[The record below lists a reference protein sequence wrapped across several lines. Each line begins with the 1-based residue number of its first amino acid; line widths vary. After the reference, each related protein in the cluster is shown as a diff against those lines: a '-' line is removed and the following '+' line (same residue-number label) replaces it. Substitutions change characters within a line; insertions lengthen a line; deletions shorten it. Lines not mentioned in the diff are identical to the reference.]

1 MGNRDT
7 KFILPKNELFYYDED
22 AGVSKPLVRGSS
34 MPITGVQQKILEAF
48 EDIDG
53 NVWDIKQGTGDVVA
67 IGGNTAG
74 SGYVKISKS
83 LIDED
88 QETVFTS
95 KFIVKPA
102 FRFGFGMSLSQRIM
116 HQRFSIELVGVDANG
131 NEVATMP
138 LNAPIAVTALNQSTT
153 TLTVTTATPHGFVP
167 ADRINLSG
175 CADSRFNYGDLLVN
189 TVVSPTQF
197 TVIATPSGAIP
208 SVTATATT
216 ALVSKVEIFSYA
228 DNAMGVLWEGTSANN
243 AKLSTRSNKSVL
255 FNSND
260 TSMGSN
266 NTVATVANANGFA
279 DAFNPSHLYD
289 IRIKTENIIV
299 RTMPVDSNGGYV
311 GSMKRSQVIP
321 DITTGYKIRIRA
333 KNNLGMTKPVAE
345 IANAVKAGSTT
356 ATITTGTPHGLTTGD
371 QIQIYGMRDQ
381 TNFANL
387 TTATA
392 VASVVNSTTFTVA
405 FGGSYTGNSRGG
417 VVIKVNGGSTIAP
430 SAQSI
435 QSVSVAGGLMT
446 VVGSGSWT
454 GFSIGETV
462 ELMGMAD
469 NTTGSMYSNL
479 EGVYQVANISTT
491 SLVLYT
497 PNQADLASINVGGAV
512 IKRTDFRLHL
522 LRVLDYTRQTVEIDS
537 GMGNYGDAQEAI
549 PVGIATGNVGI
560 SGNPAIQGI
569 TGHGVNISG
578 NPMRLAGRALNANYA
593 SVATGQVADLVTTLV
608 GALVT
613 KPYSIPEGDWTYA
626 GATPISTTA
635 DVAMR
640 AVQGTGIR
648 SYVTG
653 IQLKNVGATAT
664 EVVIKDGATV
674 IWRGHLSANMPQTDT
689 IVFNTPLKTTANTA
703 LNIAIIASTGA
714 SVYVSAQGYTAP

>member
-7 KFILPKNELFYYDED
+7 NFILPKTELYFYDENT
-22 AGVSKPLVRGSS
+22 GKMKPLVAGSS
-34 MPITGVQQKILEAF
+34 MPVTGVQNKILEAF

-95 KFIVKPA
+95 RFIVKPA

-197 TVIATPSGAIP
+197 TVIATPSATIP
-208 SVTATATT
+208 SLTATATT
-216 ALVSKVEIFSYA
+216 ALVSKVEIFGYA
-228 DNAMGVLWEGTSANN
+228 DNAMGVLWEGTSVNN

-260 TSMGSN
+260 TSMGTN

-279 DAFNPSHLYD
+279 DAFNPAYLYD
-289 IRIKTENIIV
+289 VRIKTENIIV
-299 RTMPVDSNGGYV
+299 RTMPVDSQSGTGGV
-311 GSMKRSQVIP
+311 LKRSQVIP

-333 KNNLGMTKPVAE
+333 RNNTGMTKPVAE

-356 ATITTGTPHGLTTGD
+356 ATITTSTPHGLTIGD
-371 QIQIYGMRDQ
+371 QVQIYGMRDQ

-405 FGGSYTGNSRGG
+405 FGASYTGNSRGG
-417 VVIKVNGGSTIAP
+417 VVIKVNGGSNISP

-435 QSVSVAGGLMT
+435 QSVSIAGGLMT

-469 NTTGSMYSNL
+469 NTTGNMYSNL

-491 SLVLYT
+491 TLTLYA

-549 PVGIATGNVGI
+549 PVGIATGSVGI
-560 SGNPAIQGI
+560 SGTPVIQGA
-569 TGHGVNISG
+569 GAHGATATG
-578 NPMRLAGRALNANYA
+578 NPLRLGARALNTNYTT
-593 SVATGQVADLVTTLV
+593 VATGQTADLITTLLGV
-608 GALVT
+608 LVT
-613 KPYSIPEGDWTYA
+613 KPYSIPEHDFQYA
-626 GATPISTTA
+626 GTVTSVTT
-635 DVAMR
+635 DQVVKVANTTYR
-640 AVQGTGIR
+640 N
-648 SYVTG
+648 YVTG
-653 IQLKNVGATAT
+653 ISLIVAGASAVPT
-664 EVVIKDGATV
+664 EVVLKDGATV
-674 IWRGHLSANMPQTDT
+674 IWRGYAPVNVPIAVT
-689 IVFNTPLKTTANTA
+689 FPTPLRGSVNTA
-703 LNIAIIASTGA
+703 LNFQTVTATASA
-714 SVYVSAQGYTAP
+714 YVSVQGYQAL